1 MAPSAK
7 APLVGIRIDLET
19 RSGAPIK
26 SGVYRY
32 TEDPDFEIL
41 LTAVSTVRRHPKG
54 RTQVGPPRLLG
65 EGVISEAVF
74 RKILQDPSYE
84 KHAFNANFER
94 ICLSRWLG
102 MPTGEYLDPANWHC
116 SAIRANVGGVFG
128 SLDEVSKALGTQAK
142 KDAEGKRL
150 IRLFSSPDRKTGRF
164 HDTGVSGNSRVSG
177 NNCWCGAD
185 HSADFKRFGDYC
197 KQDVLT
203 EADTAGRLLDVP
215 ERVQREY
222 EADQRINDRG
232 IRHHAKLSK
241 RAVAGVEAERDRLMG
256 ELKLLTGLENPNSIQ
271 QLRGWLAEQGYPME
285 SLNKE
290 ARAEALADPD
300 TPADVVTA
308 LTLKGAASLSSVA
321 KHKAALDSRS
331 EDGRIRGSLQFYG
344 AHTGREA
351 GRGIQPQNLP
361 RYAAPD
367 SDRKRLLRGTAGAD
381 APLIAKG
388 TVRSSLVPAPGHVF
402 VVADYNAIE
411 ARCLG
416 WLSGE
421 RWVLN
426 EFRGAGKIYEA
437 TAATMFGVDK
447 DKLIAALAACG
458 KCGACENCTTRDQGK
473 VACIA
478 EGQLVLTRDRGLV
491 PIENVSRNDLVW
503 DGVEWVN
510 HDGVVC
516 LGTKEV
522 ITYDGLTATE
532 DHRVWTTA
540 GENTP
545 IAFGTAARRGDRL
558 VQSGSGRENVRVADR
573 YHDRAPVHQT
583 QTPSS
588 VRRNPVLSMWA
599 RVLDLMGELP
609 KRDRWLRV
617 VRGGDPKNTEVAGQ
631 EANSGEAAVHEPDRS
646 ELAELRR
653 ERDRVSV
660 PLSPRSWSVDAGEC
674 TRRGQQE
681 LADRPDR
688 QQQVLRSRKPSDG
701 GRSDKHKQP
710 SKHYAQR
717 VRSFLLALRRDNRA
731 TDARLRLV
739 KGADNQ
745 PSPSSGAGPKKRMA
759 EDRSTALVY
768 DLLNAGPRNRY
779 TVSGKLVH
787 NCLALGYAGGAGA
800 LVVMGAEDVGID
812 CGNYV
817 DLNKQWKAAG
827 SPGKF
832 FQWNSEA
839 HDYPEL
845 LRLRDIYRNSSPMT
859 VRFWKLCAKAWD
871 LSTGGTGAR
880 FGGEQQV
887 VMIRDGHHNRVILP
901 SGRSIWYRNA
911 RSVRDDDSDYVDAR
925 MFRGKGAGVGH
936 TWVQTHGGK
945 LCVSGEA
952 LVLTD
957 RGWVK
962 LRDVLTS
969 DLVWDGV
976 NYVEHDGL
984 AHQGVKPVIDVEGVR
999 MTPDHQI
1006 MQIGGWREAQ
1016 QYDRSD
1022 WKDVGLPDSG
1032 GFRGVEAAQ
1041 RRGRR
1046 LPAVESFVRLWNRN
1060 RNAAQRSFTRPA
1072 PSQDS
1077 PKVLRLHEGRVDS
1090 ESHFPS
1096 GGRQK
1101 QAPPLRPVEDG
1112 TIPLHSANG
1121 ALLEKLWGA
1130 GYQNVRTLA
1139 ERLLGVRRRHGCD
1152 VSAGTHARP
1161 DRQRGE
1167 LRAGKLPVDLVLG
1180 TSEQPTEEVYDL
1192 LNAGPLR
1199 RFTVLTR
1206 QGPMLVHNCENIT
1219 QAVARDVLF
1228 DLILKLER
1236 MTSRNYPART
1246 VMHVHDEVVLEVP
1259 VIHAEQVLADTVG
1272 LMGTAPKWAKT
1283 LPLRGEGK
1291 IMERYG
1297 K

>member
-1 MAPSAK
+1 MSATPSA
-7 APLVGIRIDLET
+7 ASPLVGIRIDIET
-19 RSGAPIK
+19 RSGVPIK
-26 SGVYRY
+26 NGVYRY
-32 TEDPDFEIL
+32 SEDPDFEVL
-41 LTAVSTVRRHPKG
+41 LIAVSAMRRSPEG
-54 RTQVGPPRLLG
+54 RMQVGAPYLLGDRGVSEKTFLRLLLDKR
-65 EGVISEAVF
+65 I
-74 RKILQDPSYE
+74 E

-94 ICLSRWLG
+94 ICLSRWAGL
-102 MPTGEYLDPANWHC
+102 PTGDYLDPTNWHC
-116 SAIRANVGGVFG
+116 SAVRANVNGVFG
-128 SLDEVSKALGTQAK
+128 TLDEVTRALGTTVK
-142 KDAEGKRL
+142 KDPEGKRL
-150 IRLFSSPDRKTGRF
+150 IRLFSVADKKTGKF
-164 HDTGVSGNSRVSG
+164 HDTGVSGNK
-177 NNCWCGAD
+177 CWCGAD
-185 HSADFKRFGDYC
+185 HTKDFERFADYC
-197 KQDVLT
+197 KRDVLA
-203 EADTAGRLLDVP
+203 EADAAGRLLDVP
-215 ERVQREY
+215 KRVQKEY

-256 ELKLLTGLENPNSIQ
+256 ELKLLTGLDNPNSIQ
-271 QLRGWLAEQGYPME
+271 QLRGWMSEQGYPME

-300 TPADVVTA
+300 TPDDVVTA

-321 KHKAALDSRS
+321 KHEAALDTRS
-331 EDGRIRGSLQFYG
+331 EDGRVRGSLQFYG

-388 TVRSSLVPAPGHVF
+388 TVRSSLVPAKGHVF

-437 TAATMFGVDK
+437 TASNMFGVDK

-458 KCGACENCTTRDQGK
+458 KCGACENCATRDQGK
-473 VACIA
+473 VS
-478 EGQLVLTRDRGLV
+478 
-491 PIENVSRNDLVW
+491 N
-503 DGVEWVN
+503 
-510 HDGVVC
+510 
-516 LGTKEV
+516 
-522 ITYDGLTATE
+522 
-532 DHRVWTTA
+532 
-540 GENTP
+540 
-545 IAFGTAARRGDRL
+545 
-558 VQSGSGRENVRVADR
+558 
-573 YHDRAPVHQT
+573 
-583 QTPSS
+583 
-588 VRRNPVLSMWA
+588 
-599 RVLDLMGELP
+599 
-609 KRDRWLRV
+609 
-617 VRGGDPKNTEVAGQ
+617 
-631 EANSGEAAVHEPDRS
+631 
-646 ELAELRR
+646 
-653 ERDRVSV
+653 
-660 PLSPRSWSVDAGEC
+660 
-674 TRRGQQE
+674 
-681 LADRPDR
+681 
-688 QQQVLRSRKPSDG
+688 
-701 GRSDKHKQP
+701 
-710 SKHYAQR
+710 
-717 VRSFLLALRRDNRA
+717 
-731 TDARLRLV
+731 
-739 KGADNQ
+739 
-745 PSPSSGAGPKKRMA
+745 
-759 EDRSTALVY
+759 
-768 DLLNAGPRNRY
+768 
-779 TVSGKLVH
+779 
-787 NCLALGYAGGAGA
+787 LALGFAGGAGA

-832 FQWNSEA
+832 FQWNPEA

-887 VMIRDGHHNRVILP
+887 VMIRDGQHNRVILP

-911 RSVRDDDSDYVDAR
+911 RSIRDDDSDYVEAR

-976 NYVEHDGL
+976 NYVEHEGL
-984 AHQGVKPVIDVEGVR
+984 VHQGAKPVIDVEGVR

-1121 ALLEKLWGA
+1121 ARLEKLWGA
-1130 GYQNVRTLA
+1130 GYQNVRALV

-1152 VSAGTHARP
+1152 VPAGAHTRP
-1161 DRQRGE
+1161 DRQRRE
-1167 LRAGKLPVDLVLG
+1167 LRAGELPVDLVLG

-1206 QGPMLVHNCENIT
+1206 RGPMLVHNCENIT

-1236 MTSRNYPART
+1236 QTAKGYPAKT
-1246 VMHVHDEVVLEVP
+1246 VLHVHDEVVLEVP
-1259 VIHAEQVLADTVG
+1259 ERHAEQVLADTVG

-1283 LPLRGEGK
+1283 LPLKGEGK